1 MISDLELRAKEFAFH
16 AHRGQKRKY
25 TLEDYI
31 VHPAAVAELVRK
43 VPHTDEMLAAAW
55 LHDTVED
62 CGIQIDEIHK
72 LFGSTVAE
80 YVLWLTDVSKP
91 SDGNR
96 KMRKAKDREHT
107 NGAPY
112 QVKTIK
118 LADMIDNSRSITR
131 YDPDFSVIYM
141 REKKLLLPCLVAGD
155 KSLYFIAKTLVDD
168 YYNKAA

>member
-31 VHPAAVAELVRK
+31 VHPAAVAEWVRK
-43 VPHTDEMLAAAW
+43 VPHTEGMLAAAW
-55 LHDTVED
+55 MHDTVED
-62 CGIQIDEIHK
+62 CKIQIDEIHR

-80 YVLWLTDVSKP
+80 YVGWLTDVSKP

-96 KMRKAKDREHT
+96 AMRKAKDREHT
-107 NGAPY
+107 SGAPP

-118 LADMIDNSRSITR
+118 LADLIDNSRTITR
-131 YDPDFSVIYM
+131 YDQDFSVIYM
-141 REKKLLLPCLVAGD
+141 REKKLLLPLLIEGD
-155 KSLYFIAKTLVDD
+155 KSLFFIAQTLVDD
-168 YYNKAA
+168 YYGKAA